1 MKPQP
6 ARQRLSVL
14 LQRGRSAFDARA
26 PRERLLLA
34 AALLAALLF
43 VIDALWFTPALRA
56 FRQARQ
62 QHGAVVAALSAAQAE
77 QARRAAGGA
86 DPAQQV
92 EQEIRATQDRV
103 TALDRELREQA
114 AGLVS
119 ADQMVAVLDQMLV
132 RHPQVKVRAM
142 RSLPRTDLLGDG
154 LQVVAGTTA
163 TAASAPT
170 APASAPRGGSAL
182 YRHGVEI
189 VLEGSYAD
197 LVTYLKTLDE
207 QPQQLLAGGLQFRV
221 EKHPLSTLTLRL
233 YTLSMDRHWLEI

>member
-1 MKPQP
+1 MTPQP
-6 ARQRLSVL
+6 ARQRLAAQ
-14 LQRGRSAFDARA
+14 LQRVRAAFDARA

-34 AALLAALLF
+34 AAGLAALLF

-56 FRQARQ
+56 FSQARQ
-62 QHGAVVAALSAAQAE
+62 QHGQVRAALSAAEAE
-77 QARRAAGGA
+77 QARRAAGGV

-92 EQEIRATQDRV
+92 EQEIRATQERV
-103 TALDRELREQA
+103 ATLDRELREQA

-119 ADQMVAVLDQMLV
+119 ADRMVAVLEQMLV
-132 RHPQVKVRAM
+132 RQPQVKVRSM
-142 RSLPRTDLLGDG
+142 RSLPRTDLLAEGVPG
-154 LQVVAGTTA
+154 AV
-163 TAASAPT
+163 AASAP
-170 APASAPRGGSAL
+170 AAAGSAAHPGSAL

-189 VLEGSYAD
+189 TLEGSYAD
-197 LVTYLKTLDE
+197 LVAYLRTLDE